1 MQNLS
6 IAITSSRNKNEVQF
20 VKSDRI
26 ESSINK
32 NEFQQQQE
40 WNIYSTIEE
49 LKTTINNAWTN
60 TDRPCIRFSATISR
74 KPGYFLYNA
83 YMLIF
88 LITTLGFTPFSFNH
102 INPHFRIQTTCL
114 LILSSINFRWAVT
127 QKLPCVSYLTTLD
140 KYALGALVFLV
151 LLCVWHAII
160 GCGLISETHALSVDQ
175 YVLLGIAVLYFLF
188 HVAYVSFFVFKYMKY
203 LKLAKQ
209 EKLIED
215 SNNANNSNYVDSVSI
230 VAEDRSCLTTPQN
243 PTNQNTASTSLSSIN
258 VLPRKQLASANF

>member
-1 MQNLS
+1 MQSLS
-6 IAITSSRNKNEVQF
+6 IGITSSRSKHEVVF
-20 VKSDRI
+20 VKSERT

-32 NEFQQQQE
+32 DEFQQQQE
-40 WNIYSTIEE
+40 WNLYTTIEE
-49 LKTTINNAWTN
+49 LKTTINDAWTN

-102 INPHFRIQTTCL
+102 TFPHFRIQTTCL

-160 GCGLISETHALSVDQ
+160 GCGLISETQAVSIDQ
-175 YVLLGIAVLYFLF
+175 YVLAGIAALFFLF
-188 HVAYVSFFVFKYMKY
+188 HIAYIVFFIYKYTKY
-203 LKLAKQ
+203 LTLAEE
-209 EKLIED
+209 EKKKEQ
-215 SNNANNSNYVDSVSI
+215 SNAKSYKKDVETSSMHADERIGSSTPLTSNTPNLATVSI
-230 VAEDRSCLTTPQN
+230 
-243 PTNQNTASTSLSSIN
+243 SSIN
-258 VLPRKQLASANF
+258 FLPKKRVAATKF